1 MGGVVTSHNK
11 GEECTGKGGG
21 RLETSLSETS
31 SDTFEVEN
39 RSICISSFGYLGN
52 ELHPEKVKGQ
62 SPSDPLLFDLVS
74 VQCWKSRVPTGNLE
88 YQQKVIIFVPFHII
102 KMYLTFH

>member
-1 MGGVVTSHNK
+1 MTHL
-11 GEECTGKGGG
+11 
-21 RLETSLSETS
+21 RLKTEAYAYQDL
-31 SDTFEVEN
+31 D
-39 RSICISSFGYLGN
+39 LGN

-74 VQCWKSRVPTGNLE
+74 VQRWKSRVPTGNLE